1 MGQCIQKCE
10 KCENCKSIEMFFT
23 DCDVVLKKC
32 ESFLAKQYNTT
43 ETQTLLRTI
52 RSELISEFFTL
63 YKNNNGNLKLVVE
76 DMMTYALHLVEG
88 MVVSELKKI

>member
-10 KCENCKSIEMFFT
+10 SCKSIETFFS
-23 DCDVVLKKC
+23 DCDDVLKKC
-32 ESFLAKQYNTT
+32 EAYLAKQYNTT

-63 YKNNNGNLKLVVE
+63 YKNNNGNLKTIAENMV
-76 DMMTYALHLVEG
+76 TYALHLVEG
-88 MVVSELKKI
+88 MVVAELKK